1 MRGCLIQLERT
12 VTGADRPTSSALVFE
27 EHELRLSR
35 QELSFLEKLKETIR
49 GFGLRVVWEGE
60 HQGVEALDVQLFEG
74 EVCFRLPPIKSKLA
88 R

>member
-1 MRGCLIQLERT
+1 
-12 VTGADRPTSSALVFE
+12 LVFE

-60 HQGVEALDVQLFEG
+60 RQGVEAMDVQLFEG
-74 EVCFRLPPIKSKLA
+74 EVSFRLPPITSESK